1 MGSWRDFWESLK
13 DAMTPPSVK
22 LQRMEGTLEE
32 ALLDNERLR
41 QENGRLR
48 KAVKRLEGQVE
59 TAQGKEE
66 AERQKAGLLRAQ
78 AKRCKCRS

>member
-13 DAMTPPSVK
+13 DSLTPPSVK

-41 QENGRLR
+41 LENGRLR
-48 KAVKRLEGQVE
+48 KAVRRLEGQVE
-59 TAQGKEE
+59 TAKGREE
-66 AERQKAGLLRAQ
+66 AEAQKANLLRAQ
-78 AKRCKCRS
+78 AGRCKCRS